1 MLKNEKPLW
10 IIGSLMTLLLLP
22 AVFIA
27 GLITGHELSND
38 LPLSEDS
45 LSAWVAAL
53 ATVAIAVLTFILAL
67 ETWKLRRS
75 QDKQSADILEQ
86 SIKPELEVYLESSKL
101 SFQFMNLYVENTGNG
116 VAKDITFEIKGK
128 NGSTFSPEEIV
139 LIEEIE
145 RLNFI
150 RNKMTSL
157 GVQKKRSSF
166 LFSFIEL
173 VEKVGNS
180 AFDIKLAIL
189 VTYTNIAGKQYI
201 SESTIDLSEFKG
213 ITELGNGDP
222 IHNLASEVEKIRK
235 SFEGVVHSGQKS
247 NNFNVRIHTKKDVE
261 ERRKKESEMLAEY
274 KKIREGI

>member
-1 MLKNEKPLW
+1 MKNEKPLW
-10 IIGSLMTLLLLP
+10 IIGSLLSLLLLP

-27 GLITGHELSND
+27 GLITGQELSNE

-75 QDKQSADILEQ
+75 QDKQSADLIEQ
-86 SIKPELEVYLESSKL
+86 SIKPELEIYLESSRI
-101 SFQFMNLYVENTGNG
+101 SFQFMNLYIENTGNG
-116 VAKDITFEIKGK
+116 VAKDIIFNIKGRDGL
-128 NGSTFSPEEIV
+128 NYSSEEKALV
-139 LIEEIE
+139 DEFE

-150 RNKMTSL
+150 QNNMASL

-173 VEKVGNS
+173 VKKVGNS
-180 AFDIKLAIL
+180 AFDIKLI
-189 VTYTNIAGKQYI
+189 VEVSFTNISGKRYT
-201 SESTIDLSEFKG
+201 SESIVDLSEFKG

-222 IHNLASEVEKIRK
+222 VQNLSNEVEKIRK
-235 SFEGVVHSGQKS
+235 SFESVVHSGGQNK
-247 NNFNVRIHTKKDVE
+247 NFNVRIHTKRDVE
-261 ERRKKESEMLAEY
+261 DRRKKEVEMLEEY
-274 KKIREGI
+274 NRVTKS